1 MLQFESEIVL
11 FELKS
16 NLILIVFNRNTI
28 SLLNFESD
36 LKGTTMTTITVSQV
50 LLPSIIC
57 HQNPAHQL
65 ADNFKSKFLDQLFDN
80 FEMLG
85 FLIFTYV

>member
-16 NLILIVFNRNTI
+16 NLILSVFNRNTI

-36 LKGTTMTTITVSQV
+36 LKGTTMTTIFDFS
-50 LLPSIIC
+50 
-57 HQNPAHQL
+57 
-65 ADNFKSKFLDQLFDN
+65 DQQQFD
-80 FEMLG
+80 LWP
-85 FLIFTYV
+85 LIT

>member
-16 NLILIVFNRNTI
+16 NLILSVFNRNTI

-36 LKGTTMTTITVSQV
+36 LKGTTMTTISDF
-50 LLPSIIC
+50 S
-57 HQNPAHQL
+57 
-65 ADNFKSKFLDQLFDN
+65 DQQQFD
-80 FEMLG
+80 L
-85 FLIFTYV
+85 